1 MIPKQKR
8 YCTAYA
14 RIPFILESY
23 AIFPTDIGNKEYV
36 EGLKDWYTHCGI
48 KSKII
53 KVEVYEILPKL
64 RANKK
69 KE

>member
-14 RIPFILESY
+14 CIPSILESY
-23 AIFPTDIGNKEYV
+23 AIRASDIGDKEYV
-36 EGLKDWYTHCGI
+36 KICTEFYKELGF